1 MKKYIEAE
9 FSCNE
14 YYLLASLLRDTYKI
28 GDILQN
34 GRTYLDS
41 IPEEERAIL
50 LEQFQQFIDTAS
62 NIPSIQSLLN
72 FGQNFDKLPNSEER
86 GKYNEYMNNRVDRIA
101 EAESD
106 EKFAQI
112 EGEDVLE
119 AFKQL
124 KATPF
129 YNSILKKTLEHKEV
143 LESNF
148 KQYESKA
155 EQTLKPILEGQP
167 EKKAQILVRPPELY
181 DNPDALG
188 NKGQIMK
195 SSAVYPKSFDT
206 EDPNLK
212 VVAMLHEIM
221 HGYIPLPESEQFE
234 NKTQHSIYAII
245 NHSLVEL
252 ATNCELGMKICNVD
266 SYFQI
271 PMHDE
276 ILKKDWEDEE
286 GIKQGFFIEQGI
298 SFPPEF
304 EFEST
309 TEYGKRR
316 FRKKT
321 ETKKDELSNDKI
333 RGIVYPYFLLF
344 KNRQGKDPMKETI
357 AEIERDSEAI
367 KRIYGEE
374 FYAWI
379 SNPEYLMGI
388 QGQIKDVDSIV
399 DLNDS
404 IAREAFGIEKV
415 RTAEK
420 SPQFE
425 TTDIGRTVFTGK
437 AAVPETKKLEA
448 QSIVG
453 QDMMQM
459 TQEKT
464 GEEQEN

>member
-1 MKKYIEAE
+1 MKNYIEAE

-41 IPEEERAIL
+41 IPKEERAIL
-50 LEQFQQFIDTAS
+50 LEQFQQFMDIAS
-62 NIPSIQSLLN
+62 NIPSIQSLLD
-72 FGQNFDKLPNSEER
+72 FGKNFDRLPNSEER
-86 GKYNEYMNNRVDRIA
+86 GKYNEYMNNRVDKIA

-106 EKFAQI
+106 EQFAQI
-112 EGEDVLE
+112 EGEDVLQ

-124 KATPF
+124 KETPF

-143 LESNF
+143 LESIF

-155 EQTLKPILEGQP
+155 ESALKPILEGQP

-181 DNPDALG
+181 DNPYSLG
-188 NKGQIMK
+188 NEGETIK
-195 SSAVYPKSFDT
+195 SSAAYPKYF
-206 EDPNLK
+206 EAEYPNLK

-221 HGYIPLPESEQFE
+221 HGYIPLPESKQFE
-234 NKTQHSIYAII
+234 NETQRMVYANI

-252 ATNCELGMKICNVD
+252 ATNCELGREICGAD
-266 SYFQI
+266 TYFSMM
-271 PMHDE
+271 MHNE
-276 ILKKDWEDEE
+276 VLTNNNYERIKKD
-286 GIKQGFFIEQGI
+286 FFIQQGVE
-298 SFPPEF
+298 FPAEF

-309 TEYGKRR
+309 TQYHPAYGM
-316 FRKKT
+316 KKT
-321 ETKKDELSNDKI
+321 RTERDELGIDKI

-357 AEIERDSEAI
+357 AEIERDSETI

-388 QGQIKDVDSIV
+388 QEQIKDVDSIV

-420 SPQFE
+420 TQQFE
-425 TTDIGRTVFTGK
+425 IADIGRTVFTGK
-437 AAVPETKKLEA
+437 TAVEGTKKLEA
-448 QSIVG
+448 QSTVQ
-453 QDMMQM
+453 QDIMQM

-464 GEEQEN
+464 EEEQEN